1 MVVMMEGS
9 DTVRKRPREMLE
21 SEMGS
26 GSGSG
31 SGILG
36 LDEGTEGG
44 GVDERALVDA
54 DEGGAGSPLH
64 GLMEQLREDR
74 DRHAREAVAAREEGK
89 VMEEQL
95 RAELLK
101 VGVERDRYKALA
113 EAQEKPAATCTSHVE
128 HMLVRLLREKDLYQA
143 QAREAA
149 KYRSLY
155 EAQIKVNDG
164 LRKLTDVLRKATL
177 TP

>member
-1 MVVMMEGS
+1 
-9 DTVRKRPREMLE
+9 
-21 SEMGS
+21 
-26 GSGSG
+26 
-31 SGILG
+31 
-36 LDEGTEGG
+36 
-44 GVDERALVDA
+44 
-54 DEGGAGSPLH
+54 
-64 GLMEQLREDR
+64 LMEQLREDR